1 VSGGGGGSAGGGGGS
16 RRQSDLEREIESIA
30 GETAALKLEAAAL
43 AKVTGAQLQNADAIE
58 LARTKA
64 ELLAA
69 AQRSGVAIT
78 PELKAQIDTLADEY
92 TKAGTAAELAAD
104 KIQEVQDASK
114 AGAQSITDVF
124 TGMATGALTAK
135 EAMGQ
140 LIIEMIKMSLQKRML
155 EMAEGAGGSV
165 FGGFLKLL
173 GGGFAEGGFTGQG
186 GKHEPAGVV
195 HKGEYVMSK
204 AATSAIGVG
213 NLEALHKAA
222 KRGYAEGGL
231 VSGVKAS
238 GGAIA
243 APNSAS
249 PAANGA
255 VNINAPVTVNGSAGT
270 PEQNDDLA
278 GKLAKTMESQ
288 MRGVIVKEIQNQQRV
303 GNMLNR
309 RK

>member
-1 VSGGGGGSAGGGGGS
+1 
-16 RRQSDLEREIESIA
+16 
-30 GETAALKLEAAAL
+30 
-43 AKVTGAQLQNADAIE
+43 
-58 LARTKA
+58 
-64 ELLAA
+64 
-69 AQRSGVAIT
+69 
-78 PELKAQIDTLADEY
+78 
-92 TKAGTAAELAAD
+92 
-104 KIQEVQDASK
+104 VQDASQ

-140 LIIEMIKMSLQKRML
+140 LIIEMIKMSMQKRML
-155 EMAEGAGGSV
+155 EIAEHRSSGTFGS
-165 FGGFLKLL
+165 FLSLI
-173 GGGFAEGGFTGQG
+173 GGGFSEGGYTGQG
-186 GKHEPAGVV
+186 MKHEPAGVV

-204 AATSAIGVG
+204 AATAAIGVG
-213 NLEALHKAA
+213 NLEALHRSA

-231 VSGVKAS
+231 VSGVKAK

-243 APNSAS
+243 APHSAA
-249 PAANGA
+249 PAAGA
-255 VNINAPVTVNGSAGT
+255 INISAPVTVNGSAGT
-270 PEQNDDLA
+270 PEQNTDLA

>member
-1 VSGGGGGSAGGGGGS
+1 
-16 RRQSDLEREIESIA
+16 
-30 GETAALKLEAAAL
+30 LEAAAL
-43 AKVTGAQLQNADAIE
+43 AEVTGAQLQNADAVE

-69 AQRSGVAIT
+69 AQRSGVAMT
-78 PELKAQIDTLADEY
+78 PELIAQIDALANEY
-92 TKAGTAAELAAD
+92 TKAGSAAELAAD
-104 KIQEVQDASK
+104 KIKDIQDATA

-140 LIIEMIKMSLQKRML
+140 LIIEMIKMSLQKRVL
-155 EMAEGAGGSV
+155 EMASGAGGSV
-165 FGGFLKLL
+165 FGGFLKLI

-243 APNSAS
+243 APNSAATS
-249 PAANGA
+249 SGA
-255 VNINAPVTVNGSAGT
+255 VNINAPITVHGSAGT
-270 PEQNDDLA
+270 PEQNTDLA